1 MEPAGERGDAVDL
14 AIPGTD
20 TDGIAVKD
28 PVAVARPGRHRR
40 IGARTRRWE
49 KGHGVIGGS
58 QHQELSG
65 FGRLALVPDEGVDP
79 PEIFVVRP
87 ALVPQS
93 VVPPDA
99 APGNRS
105 EREA

>member
-1 MEPAGERGDAVDL
+1 MDL
-14 AIPGTD
+14 GIPGTD

-49 KGHGVIGGS
+49 KGHRVIGGS

-65 FGRLALVPDEGVDP
+65 FGRLALVPDEGVDHQ
-79 PEIFVVRP
+79 EIFVVRRV
-87 ALVPQS
+87 LEPQF
-93 VVPPDA
+93 VVTPDA
-99 APGNRS
+99 ATGNRIEIENGLVS
-105 EREA
+105 PAPHM